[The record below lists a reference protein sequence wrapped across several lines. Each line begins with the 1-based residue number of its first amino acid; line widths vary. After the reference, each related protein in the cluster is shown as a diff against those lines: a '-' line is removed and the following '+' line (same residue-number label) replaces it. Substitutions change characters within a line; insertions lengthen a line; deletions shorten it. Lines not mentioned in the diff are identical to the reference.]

1 MNKTY
6 KWCGRLIR
14 YVRTEEFTLRDGEV
28 WEREIWEYADGRPS
42 VGHYHAD
49 AIMFFKKKPMPV
61 KVVQQRGKTQK
72 SRRLPSPKP
81 ADVVAKIRG
90 AIKPF
95 GGGS

>member
-1 MNKTY
+1 MSKIY
-6 KWCGRLIR
+6 KWCGRTIR

-28 WEREIWEYADGRPS
+28 WEREVWEYADGRPP

-49 AIMFFKKKPMPV
+49 AIMFFKKKASTG
-61 KVVQQRGKTQK
+61 VVRYKGKAQK
-72 SRRLPSPKP
+72 QRRLPTPKP